1 MTRAQRAQGYLE
13 FLAEEGYRPRL
24 DADGDVVFKV
34 EGGVYYIL
42 LDEDEEFFRLIY
54 PNFWPLET
62 EEERTRAERA
72 AFAVT
77 TRMKVVKVLLDG
89 RGVLATVEMFC
100 SPPESVHPVIHRSI
114 RAIQDA
120 VREFRATMRAGD

>member
-34 EGGVYYIL
+34 EGGAYYIL

-62 EEERTRAERA
+62 E
-72 AFAVT
+72 
-77 TRMKVVKVLLDG
+77 
-89 RGVLATVEMFC
+89 
-100 SPPESVHPVIHRSI
+100 
-114 RAIQDA
+114 
-120 VREFRATMRAGD
+120 